1 MSANEWVGM
10 IVGITVLLATT
21 LGIIRWVIRNEVRD
35 IKAETTANGG
45 GSMNDKVKLEILP
58 LLKEIRE
65 DQIKIG
71 LKVATLDGKFEQH
84 IKEHQ

>member
-1 MSANEWVGM
+1 MSVNEWVGTL
-10 IVGITVLLATT
+10 VGLTALMTVTLA
-21 LGIIRWVIRNEVRD
+21 IIRWVIRNEVRE

-58 LLKEIRE
+58 LLREIRE

-84 IKEHQ
+84 IKEHE

>member
-1 MSANEWVGM
+1 MSANEWVGT

-21 LGIIRWVIRNEVRD
+21 LGIIRWVIRNEVRE

-45 GSMNDKVKLEILP
+45 GSMNDKVKLEIVP